1 MTKAILDGS
10 AKQALVITPKSQASI
25 SRLIM
30 DIVRSELSRT
40 NLPPASIQQK
50 CLASLERIM
59 LSVVF
64 DTDGLWQTVSELQTP
79 GFRYSRCSNA
89 SKGHKSAFMD
99 SMENLAREVEDTK
112 ENVAQR
118 VDDSYRGARSQL
130 TTMPNDSRGQSS
142 FSLPDII
149 VITHFST
156 LLTSLFAGREKSAA
170 HQSIALLKAQLRLLS
185 NCSATNPL
193 ILLLNSNTSEA
204 VEALE
209 GPVCNASCHE
219 NPCQP
224 RHVEPTLRSLF
235 MFPLPVRPTRPSF
248 GLVFSQILDLH
259 LLCTNVANLPAA
271 MSYRYYAPRISPTL
285 VEVLRDESSR
295 RFKYNS
301 KIANLE
307 QRWAVLEV
315 AGSCIVNLW
324 QD

>member
-10 AKQALVITPKSQASI
+10 AKHALVITPKSQASI
-25 SRLIM
+25 SRLII
-30 DIVRSELSRT
+30 DIMRSELSRT
-40 NLPPASIQQK
+40 NPAPASIQQS
-50 CLASLERIM
+50 CLASLELIT

-79 GFRYSRCSNA
+79 GIRYSRCSNA
-89 SKGHKSAFMD
+89 SKDHKSAFMD
-99 SMENLAREVEDTK
+99 SMENLAQELHDTE
-112 ENVAQR
+112 ENASQR
-118 VDDSYRGARSQL
+118 VDDS
-130 TTMPNDSRGQSS
+130 TMSNDSRGQSS

-204 VEALE
+204 VEVLE
-209 GPVCNASCHE
+209 GPVCNASGHE
-219 NPCQP
+219 NPCRP

-235 MFPLPVRPTRPSF
+235 MFPPLVRPTRPSF
-248 GLVFSQILDLH
+248 GLIFSQFLDLH

-271 MSYRYYAPRISPTL
+271 MSYRCSALRHSPTL
-285 VEVLRDESSR
+285 VEVLQDELSR
-295 RFKYNS
+295 RFRHNS
-301 KIANLE
+301 KNTNLE

-315 AGSCIVNLW
+315 AGNCIVNLW